1 MGLKYF
7 KLRTKSFSFLK
18 SCRFLCEK
26 LHGKKRF
33 KTAKVKIVYHNISLT
48 LINMILGIGNMI
60 FSPAKKE
67 RLEIISKQTLNL
79 PKLLYFLLH
88 KQFTLIKKFCS
99 KNLDKKFF
107 LNWQILAGK
116 KNLVRESYLELFKII
131 LPPKVGN
138 ITKENDFISSSFSS
152 KKREG
157 SVIIMK
163 KKDF

>member
-1 MGLKYF
+1 
-7 KLRTKSFSFLK
+7 
-18 SCRFLCEK
+18 
-26 LHGKKRF
+26 
-33 KTAKVKIVYHNISLT
+33 
-48 LINMILGIGNMI
+48 MILGIGNMI

-163 KKDF
+163 KKRFLKKNFNYFKFQKFDKLVDYLNFEQDFENPLVQKTPLPDNLLIQVKLA